1 MRRRPP
7 GSTRTD
13 TLFPYTTLF
22 RSLRIGVWHVNA
34 VLGHAP
40 LDELV
45 EPRELVRLDLVG
57 PAVRVACRRSARL
70 DLPPAQHGRIDPA
83 PKPPAELFVPVF
95 CIVAGRFFQALLS
108 TPPQPFF
115 RTVEPRVFP
124 PPAPPS

>member
-57 PAVRVACRRSARL
+57 PAVLVAGRRAARL
-70 DLPPAQHGRIDPA
+70 DLPAAQHGGLDPA
-83 PKPPAELFVPVF
+83 PQLAEKYSCRSLGSLQ
-95 CIVAGRFFQALLS
+95 IGRASCRKECVS
-108 TPPQPFF
+108 TCRSRWSPYH
-115 RTVEPRVFP
+115 
-124 PPAPPS
+124 